1 VGEALRQAPGAHGQ
15 PLATPASTA
24 PLLALEGARA
34 RYPGAA
40 LPALD
45 GVSLSVRAGHLTAL
59 LGPNGAGK
67 STLLRV
73 GAGLLA
79 PESGLVRIAGREG
92 PGLDRRWAAR
102 LVALVPQSEPVATGF
117 RVRQVVAM
125 GRAPHQDAWMRERPE
140 DRAAVDEA
148 MVRCDL
154 ASIAE
159 RPVETLSGGE
169 QRRVSVARALA
180 TRPRVL
186 LLDEPAA
193 FLDVRHRL
201 ELYDLLSDVV
211 VRDGIGCLVA
221 MHDLDAAA
229 RVAHHVVLMRDGR
242 VVAAGPPDEVMTAVT
257 LRATFDAEV
266 DVGVHAPSG
275 RRYFVPLRSS
285 GDAGAA

>member
-1 VGEALRQAPGAHGQ
+1 VGEARQSATQEQQLAA
-15 PLATPASTA
+15 ATP
-24 PLLALEGARA
+24 LLVLQDARA
-34 RYPGAA
+34 RYEGADR
-40 LPALD
+40 PAVD
-45 GVSLSVRAGHLTAL
+45 GVSLSVRPGQLTAL

-79 PESGLVRIAGREG
+79 PESGRVSIAGQDAHG
-92 PGLDRRWAAR
+92 MDRRRAAR
-102 LVALVPQSEPVATGF
+102 LVALVPQSEPVASGF
-117 RVRQVVAM
+117 RVREVVAM
-125 GRAPHQDAWMRERPE
+125 GRAPHQDGWMRERAE

-148 MVRCDL
+148 MARCDL
-154 ASIAE
+154 ASVAA

-211 VRDGIGCLVA
+211 VRDGMGCVVA
-221 MHDLDAAA
+221 MHDLDSAA

-242 VVAAGPPDEVMTAVT
+242 VVAAGPPDEVMTPQT

-275 RRYFVPLRSS
+275 RRYFV
-285 GDAGAA
+285 AGRVSR

>member
-1 VGEALRQAPGAHGQ
+1 
-15 PLATPASTA
+15 
-24 PLLALEGARA
+24 
-34 RYPGAA
+34 
-40 LPALD
+40 
-45 GVSLSVRAGHLTAL
+45 VSLSVRPGQLTAL

-79 PESGLVRIAGREG
+79 PESGRVSIAGDDAQRM
-92 PGLDRRWAAR
+92 DRRRAAR
-102 LVALVPQSEPVATGF
+102 LVALVPQSEPVAVGF
-117 RVRQVVAM
+117 RVREIVAM
-125 GRAPHQDAWMRERPE
+125 GRAPHQDGWMRERAE

-148 MVRCDL
+148 MARCDL
-154 ASIAE
+154 TSVAG

-193 FLDVRHRL
+193 FLDVRHHL

-211 VRDGIGCLVA
+211 VRDGMGCLVA
-221 MHDLDAAA
+221 LHDLDSAA

-242 VVAAGPPDEVMTAVT
+242 VVAAGPPDEVMTPQT
-257 LRATFDAEV
+257 LRATFDADIE
-266 DVGVHAPSG
+266 VGVHGPSG
-275 RRYFVPLRSS
+275 RRYFV
-285 GDAGAA
+285 AGLVSR

>member
-1 VGEALRQAPGAHGQ
+1 MREARPVANQECRQESREATLLEP
-15 PLATPASTA
+15 PLV
-24 PLLALEGARA
+24 LEHARA
-34 RYPGAA
+34 RYDGADR
-40 LPALD
+40 PAVD
-45 GVSLSVRAGHLTAL
+45 GVSLTVRSGQLTAL

-79 PESGLVRIAGREG
+79 AESGRVRIAGG
-92 PGLDRRWAAR
+92 DAGAMHRRKAAR
-102 LVALVPQSEPVATGF
+102 LVALVPQSEPVASGF
-117 RVRQVVAM
+117 RVREVVAM
-125 GRAPHQDAWMRERPE
+125 GRAPHQDGWMRERAE

-148 MVRCDL
+148 MARCDL
-154 ASIAE
+154 ATIAD
-159 RPVETLSGGE
+159 RSVEALCGGE

-180 TRPRVL
+180 TRPRLL

-211 VRDGIGCLVA
+211 ARDGVGCLVA
-221 MHDLDAAA
+221 MHDLDSAA

-242 VVAAGPPDEVMTAVT
+242 VVAAGPPDEVMTPQT

-275 RRYFVPLRSS
+275 RRYFVVGL
-285 GDAGAA
+285 AK

>member
-1 VGEALRQAPGAHGQ
+1 VREARQS
-15 PLATPASTA
+15 ATPEQLAAAT
-24 PLLALEGARA
+24 PLVALEQARA
-34 RYPGAA
+34 RYEGAA
-40 LPALD
+40 RPALD
-45 GVSLSVRAGHLTAL
+45 SVSLSVRAGQLIAL

-73 GAGLLA
+73 GAGLLGL
-79 PESGLVRIAGREG
+79 ESGRVSIAGQDASG
-92 PGLDRRWAAR
+92 MDRRKAAR
-102 LVALVPQSEPVATGF
+102 LVALVPQSDPAAAGF
-117 RVRQVVAM
+117 RVREVVAM
-125 GRAPHQDAWMRERPE
+125 GRAPHQDGWMSERAE

-148 MVRCDL
+148 MARCDL
-154 ASIAE
+154 ASVAG

-211 VRDGIGCLVA
+211 VRDGIGCVVA
-221 MHDLDAAA
+221 MHDLDSAA

-242 VVAAGPPDEVMTAVT
+242 VVAEGPPDEVMTLQA
-257 LRATFDAEV
+257 LRDTFDAEI
-266 DVGVHAPSG
+266 DVGIHAPSG
-275 RRYFVPLRSS
+275 RRYFVPVRSS
-285 GDAGAA
+285 V